1 VTTELP
7 HDVFNEDDLRITPD
21 QWRYPRVVVMS
32 QTHDGQWSWGEL
44 TDGGEVWDTT
54 LTGKVLDQIERRVK
68 LGICCGEVTIDNI
81 PYQFVADRPKG

>member
-7 HDVFNEDDLRITPD
+7 HDVCGEYDDRISPED
-21 QWRYPRVVVMS
+21 WRYPRVVVMS

-44 TDGGEVWDTT
+44 NKHGEVEETS

-68 LGICCGEVTIDNI
+68 LGICCGEVTIDSI
-81 PYQFVADRPKG
+81 PYQFVADRYKP